1 MVVVC
6 LLISLGEKN
15 VRNWLK
21 SLIFTPTF
29 YFVLQ
34 GCICSRIVSGTSV
47 CGVRAAWRRCRRLGV
62 KLNSDGSGIWIL
74 EGTLPISLAETWVAK
89 ATDAL
94 TVNDFFFLLV
104 MVGFSAHSGV
114 LTMSIRLFLLM
125 QAVCL
130 WSRLPFHVTCQHNP
144 VDLWSIYLT
153 LWFNWL
159 QEFQGRCLS

>member
-125 QAVCL
+125 QAVCVFEVGSL
-130 WSRLPFHVTCQHNP
+130 SMWLANITRWISDPFDFV
-144 VDLWSIYLT
+144 V
-153 LWFNWL
+153 
-159 QEFQGRCLS
+159 